1 MILYLLGK
9 DTIEMQF
16 NILKP
21 GTKVLLVDDLLATG
35 GQFFFVH
42 F

>member
-1 MILYLLGK
+1 M
-9 DTIEMQF
+9 EMQI

-35 GQFFFVH
+35 G
-42 F
+42 